1 MRIFDNLQL
10 TKRDTIQPL
19 WSGYG
24 EITRYHSVTLNRPVI
39 VKQVAPPVD
48 VNHPRGWHGE
58 TSHQRKLSSYANE
71 IRFYQHFAELC
82 PPSCR
87 VASCFAAHQA
97 SPEFTLVMED
107 LVDAGFVKLP
117 KTLGVADMQPVLS
130 WLAHF
135 HARFLSENIEAL
147 WEVGCYWHL
156 GTRQD
161 EWQEMAEGALKQ
173 HAHCL
178 DKQIRQAR
186 FQTLLHGDAKLANF
200 NFTASLNDVAA
211 VDFQYTG
218 KGPGVRDLAYF
229 VGSCLNSDELFTHHD
244 YILDT
249 YFAYLSSACREY
261 APGIDLVALEQ
272 EWRALYPVVWADF
285 HRFLS
290 GWKPDHVK
298 INDYMKMQTD
308 IALQGFKA

>member
-1 MRIFDNLQL
+1 MRIFDDLQL

-24 EITRYHSVTLNRPVI
+24 EIARYHSARLNCPVI
-39 VKQVAPPVD
+39 VKHVAPPTV
-48 VNHPRGWHGE
+48 VEHPRGWHSN

-71 IRFYQHFAELC
+71 IRFYQHFARMC
-82 PPSCR
+82 SDYCR
-87 VASCFAAHQA
+87 VATCFATQDAA
-97 SPEFTLVMED
+97 PEFTLVMED
-107 LVDAGFVKLP
+107 LVNAGFDTLP
-117 KTLGVADMQPVLS
+117 KTLDVADMQPVLS

-135 HARFLSENIEAL
+135 HARFLQQDIELL
-147 WEVGCYWHL
+147 WPVGCYWHL

-161 EWQEMAEGALKQ
+161 EWQAMADGALKQ
-173 HAHCL
+173 HAQNL
-178 DKQIRQAR
+178 DTQIRQAR

-200 NFTASLNDVAA
+200 NFASSLDDVAA

-218 KGPGVRDLAYF
+218 KGPGIKDLAYF
-229 VGSCLNSDELFTHHD
+229 VGSCLQNDALMTYHDDILNNYFGFLSD
-244 YILDT
+244 
-249 YFAYLSSACREY
+249 ACQAY
-261 APGIDLVALEQ
+261 APDIDFVALEH

-298 INDYMKMQTD
+298 INDYMNIQTD
-308 IALQGFKA
+308 IALQGCQA